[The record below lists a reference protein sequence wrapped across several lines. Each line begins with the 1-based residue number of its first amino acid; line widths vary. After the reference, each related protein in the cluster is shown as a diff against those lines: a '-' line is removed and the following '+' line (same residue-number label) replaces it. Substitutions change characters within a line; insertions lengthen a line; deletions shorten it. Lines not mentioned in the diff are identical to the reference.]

1 MITHP
6 TFRRST
12 HGPRRGIALLL
23 VLIAMATATTLT
35 LGWLASQDNA
45 SLVGRNIATAAE
57 ARALACSG
65 IDIAASITQ
74 TETLWHIAGSDGVLL
89 AQFPLGAGTID
100 LTVLDQ
106 TTNAPPTEDTS
117 ELLVTAT
124 GRIGELT
131 QIVTASISLLQ
142 DDDGTL
148 QGEVDDFALF
158 ALRSIELSNHAVVR
172 RWNRA
177 PASAMKRRIAIAT
190 AGRASH
196 GVQLRGQAAVIDGA
210 LYQTRNASNAHFIN
224 RTSLNVP
231 TIALDWPLS
240 LNGINQARPSRS
252 RHDQRAAPQS
262 GNPDDL
268 VITHHQSV
276 QWAHGGNIHVVGDL
290 IIQPGATVF
299 VAGPTTL
306 QIDGNLTMHG
316 SSIVLAENAELNI
329 VVHGQVALDD
339 AHIGDI
345 GSHWSDPNRIHLTSE
360 AGAEDAEEWVLAGQ
374 TRITGIVEGDGIDLL
389 LKDQAVVRGR
399 LATNTITM
407 RNDSAVLFDHGLG
420 NGLGIP
426 QAADLLHEH
435 VQVGR
440 NRSKRLGPLPQRFI
454 NRLLNVSNGGQIDA
468 RDEQDTSANV
478 FNWRQAPTPRPL
490 AVEVRLLAHGVD
502 PDAWEQ
508 AARILMESSQ

>member
-1 MITHP
+1 
-6 TFRRST
+6 
-12 HGPRRGIALLL
+12 
-23 VLIAMATATTLT
+23 
-35 LGWLASQDNA
+35 
-45 SLVGRNIATAAE
+45 
-57 ARALACSG
+57 
-65 IDIAASITQ
+65 
-74 TETLWHIAGSDGVLL
+74 
-89 AQFPLGAGTID
+89 
-100 LTVLDQ
+100 
-106 TTNAPPTEDTS
+106 
-117 ELLVTAT
+117 
-124 GRIGELT
+124 
-131 QIVTASISLLQ
+131 
-142 DDDGTL
+142 
-148 QGEVDDFALF
+148 
-158 ALRSIELSNHAVVR
+158 
-172 RWNRA
+172 
-177 PASAMKRRIAIAT
+177 MKRRIAIAT

-435 VQVGR
+435 GQVGR